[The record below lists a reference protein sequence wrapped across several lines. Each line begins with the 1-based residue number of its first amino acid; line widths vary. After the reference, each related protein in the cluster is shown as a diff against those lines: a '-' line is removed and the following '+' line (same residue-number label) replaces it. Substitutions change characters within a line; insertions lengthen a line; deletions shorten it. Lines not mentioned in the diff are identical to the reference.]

1 MPDCILTSLF
11 AGLFLDGL
19 VLVDPPGDALL
30 VRVLQAEVLRLQ
42 DVQVGEHVGQQ
53 LVAQG
58 GSLKHRICQIVI
70 RNKAT
75 ARLKIGL

>member
-30 VRVLQAEVLRLQ
+30 VRVLQAEVVRLQ
-42 DVQVGEHVGQQ
+42 DVEVGEHVSQEF
-53 LVAQG
+53 VAQSC
-58 GSLKHRICQIVI
+58 SLKHEICQ
-70 RNKAT
+70 RAC
-75 ARLKIGL
+75 RLRS